1 MSRDSV
7 ATKYDP
13 DEIDEIEKGR
23 AWPVRYLVAWLPW
36 LSLLGYFQ
44 ETHNATKKKRLSYQS
59 YQSGFSQEYHMVD
72 MAQPDKLGQ
81 DRERHLEP

>member
-1 MSRDSV
+1 MSWDSV

-13 DEIDEIEKGR
+13 DEIDEIERGR

-36 LSLLGYFQ
+36 LGLLEYFQ
-44 ETHNATKKKRLSYQS
+44 EPHNTTKGKSLSYQS
-59 YQSGFSQEYHMVD
+59 YQSGFSQEYRMVD
-72 MAQPDKLGQ
+72 LAQPAKLGQ